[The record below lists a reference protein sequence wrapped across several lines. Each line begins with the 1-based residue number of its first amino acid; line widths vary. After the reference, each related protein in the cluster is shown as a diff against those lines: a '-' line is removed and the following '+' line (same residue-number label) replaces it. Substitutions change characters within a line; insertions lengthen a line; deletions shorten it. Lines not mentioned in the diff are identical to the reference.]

1 MKKRVSALVLALI
14 MVFSV
19 SAAAVAPRNVNP
31 IDLVAEISAS
41 SSGVGCSIKIT
52 AYATVTVSGTVTL
65 YRNDSYVTSWT
76 VTGLRFNK
84 TYTPVSKG
92 TYRMDYDI
100 TVKGSAGSDHLT
112 GSTSD
117 TY

>member
-14 MVFSV
+14 IVFSV
-19 SAAAVAPRNVNP
+19 SAVAAVPRNVNP
-31 IDLVAEISAS
+31 IDLVPSMRAS
-41 SSGVGCSIKIT
+41 SSGVTCSLKIT

-65 YRNDSYVTSWT
+65 YRNDSYVTSWP
-76 VTGLRFNK
+76 VTGLRFNE

-112 GSTSD
+112 GSD
-117 TY
+117 EVTY

>member
-1 MKKRVSALVLALI
+1 MKKRVSALILAL
-14 MVFSV
+14 MVFFSV
-19 SAAAVAPRNVNP
+19 SAAAAAPRNVNP
-31 IDLVAEISAS
+31 VDLVAGISAS

-65 YRNDSYVTSWT
+65 YKNDNYVTSWP
-76 VTGLRFNK
+76 VTGLRFNE

-92 TYRMDYDI
+92 NYRMDYDI
-100 TVKGSAGSDHLT
+100 TIKGSAGSDHLT